1 MSWRLAVLVVLL
13 GLPGAP
19 LVPPAPA
26 AGADPPARLR
36 FTLRDTAGATHT
48 ERSWE
53 SARAV
58 VVFFVTPDCPVS
70 QGYVPEMNRIEQA
83 YVQRG
88 VKFLAVQSDTTY
100 ADADVGRHVAEFAYR
115 FPMLLDPS
123 QILVRHTGATITP
136 EALVMTPS
144 GRVLYQGRIDNRIA
158 SLGVRRPEATE
169 HDLRNALDD
178 VLAGRPVAR
187 PRTTAYGC
195 IISRRS

>member
-1 MSWRLAVLVVLL
+1 
-13 GLPGAP
+13 
-19 LVPPAPA
+19 
-26 AGADPPARLR
+26 
-36 FTLRDTAGATHT
+36 
-48 ERSWE
+48 
-53 SARAV
+53 
-58 VVFFVTPDCPVS
+58 
-70 QGYVPEMNRIEQA
+70 
-83 YVQRG
+83 
-88 VKFLAVQSDTTY
+88 
-100 ADADVGRHVAEFAYR
+100 VAEFAYR